1 MGLKKRSKIE
11 PTFSMSSLTDIIFL
25 LLIFFML
32 TSSLVTPNALNLKL
46 PGHESTA
53 VSTDESKVPE
63 ITISGRGSYRY
74 DGSRVTLNRISKKLQ
89 RLSRKRKPLITI
101 APDKNAPVESVVAVM
116 SLAMQYHIQTIMAA
130 ETD

>member
-53 VSTDESKVPE
+53 VSTDESKIPE
-63 ITISGRGSYRY
+63 ITITKRGTYRY
-74 DGSRVTLNRISKKLQ
+74 DGARISLGKISSKLQ
-89 RLSRKRKPLITI
+89 RLSRKRKPVIII

-116 SLAMQYHIQTIMAA
+116 SLAMRYHIQTIMAA

>member
-46 PGHESTA
+46 PGHENTS
-53 VSTDESKVPE
+53 VSTDDSKVPE
-63 ITISGRGSYRY
+63 ITVSSRGTYRY
-74 DGSRVTLNRISKKLQ
+74 DGSKASLSRVSKKLQ

-101 APDKNAPVESVVAVM
+101 APDKNAPVESVVAIM

>member
-53 VSTDESKVPE
+53 VSTDETKIPE
-63 ITISGRGSYRY
+63 ISISSRGTYRY
-74 DGSRVTLNRISKKLQ
+74 NGSRATLGKVSSRLK

-101 APDKNAPVESVVAVM
+101 APDKNAPVESVVAIM
-116 SLAMQYHIQTIMAA
+116 SIAMQFHIQTIMSA
-130 ETD
+130 EMD